1 MTPAELQERTFAFA
15 LQVYHYAR
23 PMLRDSESRHLGQQ
37 LLRAATS
44 VASNYRA
51 ACLARSPAEWLAKI
65 GVVREESDEALFWL
79 RFIQRAGPAGV
90 DKTSLTPL
98 IDEADALTRIFAAS
112 YRTSRPGGIRPIIDD
127 PD

>member
-15 LQVYHYAR
+15 LRIYRYAR
-23 PMLRDSESRHLGQQ
+23 PMLRDAESRHVGQQ

-65 GVVREESDEALFWL
+65 GIVREESDETLFWL
-79 RFIQRAGPAGV
+79 KFIQRAGVAGANE
-90 DKTSLTPL
+90 TSLAAL
-98 IDEADALTRIFAAS
+98 IGEANELTRIFAAS
-112 YRTSRPGGIRPIIDD
+112 YRTSKTRR
-127 PD
+127 